1 MMAERSPS
9 VRRSTIIRPK
19 FGLAYQELVEGSGG
33 VFLHLETGQY
43 HGVNE
48 VGALIWRLVG
58 EETSFG
64 DLVDAV
70 RQQVDDPPADL
81 SDDIAAFLADLEG
94 RDLISLENGAGDGQP
109 R

>member
-1 MMAERSPS
+1 MDERSS
-9 VRRSTIIRPK
+9 RLDRSTIIRPK
-19 FGLAYQELVEGSGG
+19 LGLAYQELAEGSGG

-43 HGVNE
+43 HGVNQ
-48 VGALIWRLVG
+48 VGALVWSLVG
-58 EETSFG
+58 EQTRFG

-70 RQQVDDPPADL
+70 RQKVDDPPADL
-81 SDDIAAFLADLEG
+81 NDDIAAFLADLEA